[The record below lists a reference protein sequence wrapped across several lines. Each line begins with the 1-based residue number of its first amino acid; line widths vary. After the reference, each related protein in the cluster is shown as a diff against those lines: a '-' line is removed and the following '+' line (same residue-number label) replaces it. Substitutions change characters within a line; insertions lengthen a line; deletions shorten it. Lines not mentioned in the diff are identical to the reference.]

1 MIKGYLKLEG
11 GERFKNCKIYMLR
24 AFRASIFAKK
34 FLNIT
39 VHNTI
44 KFCNVKDGI
53 EVPETPAETNYQ
65 QSNCS

>member
-1 MIKGYLKLEG
+1 
-11 GERFKNCKIYMLR
+11 MLR
-24 AFRASIFAKK
+24 PFRASIFAKK

-44 KFCNVKDGI
+44 RFCNVKDGI
-53 EVPETPAETNYQ
+53 EVPETPVETNYQ